1 MTAGTIYAM
10 AAAAAAADTEPR
22 RFYLLGGQLLDG
34 WLLAEIREEG
44 VKASVF
50 YTTDHRFVIK
60 IETREDSLIISEADP
75 DAALDKARACL
86 EPPVWNYLMAL
97 LETAAMWH

>member
-34 WLLAEIREEG
+34 WLLAEIREED
-44 VKASVF
+44 VKAAVF
-50 YTTDHRFVIK
+50 YTTEHRFVIK
-60 IETREDSLIISEADP
+60 IETSGVYIIDETDP
-75 DAALDKARACL
+75 AIALEKAQACL
-86 EPPVWNYLMAL
+86 EPAVFDRLLAL
-97 LETAAMWH
+97 LEIASFY